1 MKLLKQT
8 NTNKSILMLVAPLLL
23 TFTGCDKK
31 EKPKETFKSYEYYL
45 AHTQEMLVR
54 SDECEKINYVMSE
67 AENNDCHG
75 AGDAKS
81 IYDLEH
87 DK

>member
-1 MKLLKQT
+1 
-8 NTNKSILMLVAPLLL
+8 MLVALLLL

-31 EKPKETFKSYEYYL
+31 EKPKETFKSYEYYK

-54 SDECEKINYVMSE
+54 FNECEKINYIMSE
-67 AENNDCHG
+67 TKERDCHN

-81 IYDLEH
+81 IYDLKH